1 MVMVNYNVSYNN
13 NDVGYKN
20 NGQRGATGDVR
31 IPAAITPVDD
41 AKIAAFTGDIYDDNF
56 EMNQREINQLFRN
69 GLSGVLDANVPY
81 YRDNFYKF
89 SITPND
95 NYYYEIPIP
104 ENKSTEDSMFLNSC
118 FMRVRKGDIVCFKVL
133 NTPSLSI
140 YDANY
145 QVEFRYWYNNNG
157 TLTQVTS
164 QIILPDTVYP
174 YDYADIQIV
183 DGKNPVFSLV
193 PDGATHVTVTINFD
207 STNNVRNL
215 NICIGSVGISELLL
229 AIVQDRFTSGGKLGD
244 IFATN
249 PANNS
254 FKTKLSQ
261 EIETIREDSES
272 SVPTTV
278 TFNNVEFKQD
288 AMYRICLYAG
298 SSGINTSEQ
307 RYLRLLNQDLIV
319 TISGVP
325 VIKKQDVTT
334 YTPDIGSPTVTTHT
348 TTKTI
353 IERKVKSGE
362 VVYLWDIDKWIKI
375 NTFDNPNTTTE
386 FGGFD
391 EDRIV
396 SDWRALN
403 ELYSNVTITI
413 TLDPST
419 RKLNTEADYNYGM
432 NYAIFSIEEAAI
444 EHKFIT
450 VFRELDRIKQQLS
463 LNTTSQETIVSP
475 QEPSIQLRNE
485 NIGQNT
491 INTSELFSS
500 SMPVVTADVNPS
512 DNCNYKILVNNES
525 NYIPIIQIKVYNA
538 SDILIGTLNPTYPG
552 YKLSNSDI
560 TYFSLQDYSSAASVE
575 VYCQVGTPTGIAS
588 DSLKHG
594 ALTVALLKAGVLDSL
609 SEVYKNTIDDESFY
623 VSGNR
628 NINEG
633 TRSGIMTWDNAVKTV
648 SSTDII
654 QVILKDDSTAG
665 SNSGVG
671 NISFT
676 LSLYGGNRSS
686 NGGSAQDIIKIY
698 NGVNN
703 GIFISDIEAASG
715 LKGRISFQVENEFT
729 GTANIV
735 AYVRVLSTHA
745 AVAAIL
751 NKVLSLPS
759 TSTQIINT
767 GGSVASL
774 SSGNLK
780 VLNAATDTLQQDASE
795 ANTTYEIRDDITL
808 DGTWTVPANVS
819 LFFNGGSIS
828 GGTINFNNTY
838 VYGKPKFI
846 NNNYTGE
853 LSNTEV
859 YFGWFSPSTSLTYDN
874 STLLTKA
881 IGVSKET
888 LFIETMYPLAE
899 TVTITKRISLKG
911 VSSKAMLYADRTANA
926 KQGFRMTACKT
937 AFTAG
942 EGANLSMFG
951 LTILG
956 VKNLYTGGNMRVTSG
971 AQGTFTDTDQFGNT
985 YSISVVAPE
994 GGITVA
1000 GINMPL
1006 TGYIN
1011 TIQDCAICGFT
1022 YGIKTMGGGID
1033 KMTDNYFSACR
1044 WGVHFSGYTSDM
1056 MITNNKFNTCGNDVD
1071 YKNINLSGS
1080 SIDISD
1086 NAEYLKEV
1094 AGGLYLRGTGMVQL
1108 DHNRFES
1115 NFIQIVLDEANIAC
1129 QIQDNMFDKATCT
1142 HILVYNSTDT
1152 AFLSQNP
1159 DYRERFQPAFSGI
1172 LIDGNTFLR
1181 GANIQSNAG
1190 SASFSSVAGESIFY
1204 IKNSLEAQNSGFT
1217 EAAGYSENRG
1227 CILTINNNVVTDFI
1241 EVDRAINASNIHYPN
1256 CIFKIHNSGDGGLII
1271 NANGNDF
1278 TNSKAENIV
1287 DFVYGSSGKVYFNDN
1302 GSNFG
1307 SLNHA
1312 MWHDILIL
1320 NKFEIQGSKL
1330 VIYNSQSDGTAAS
1343 QDYEIDL
1350 SNYTLTAGSS
1360 SPGGTS
1366 AAPAN
1371 VYTKSEVDTL
1381 LNQLS
1386 LNSGSNPFATGNAIV
1401 VSGSESNLTTL
1412 LSSQNKT
1419 YFIKGNIDLNN
1430 ADFHFA
1436 SNSKYIFLNSA
1447 INNALEVYLDAGA
1460 VVQGAKF
1467 NGFKS
1472 IVLGADAILRDCDC
1486 DGQNASMGIYFNGH
1500 RSKILYNR
1508 IHGIR
1513 NTFGDTTAAVRSHRS
1528 GRGNYNY
1535 YYNLECSHN
1544 LFYDVTPKASGTV
1557 KLCVIYLNEVT
1568 VDIDNN
1574 LILGIHDENRV
1585 VGGEHDLDLV
1595 HLLADSQFT
1604 DNNDATYTL
1613 PYGWKSGGG
1622 LTSGTDAGFSPTWS
1636 RITNNTFR
1644 GIGYIKS
1651 VFKMQTRNTMIENN
1665 LVCFDDTNGEWYSV
1679 FRFLRGDHFKVSGNT
1694 AYHPNNKQYGNLVQ
1708 ISQCTDLTFDN
1719 NVWSYARQ
1727 GMEDLRDSTHYSQ
1740 PTWRQYDIV
1749 IQTSE
1754 YVVFSN
1760 NKIYVNNRNSL
1771 PSWQCC
1777 HGLIFKDNV
1786 FHFRDPMCQ
1795 TGYNVIGTYLS
1806 SSVITHN
1813 PTTMNSEVLWD
1824 NNKFYIDA
1832 YARTYTS
1839 SNVAIFAFPTDKY
1852 LTFKNNHI
1860 KSPCPVQFDIFRIS
1874 GSKLKFINNTIDA
1887 DAVKFNTNAT
1897 YGNIGNGN
1905 ATTEY
1910 NDFVEIEGMNVD
1922 DLNLRQINNLKFK
1935 DCTISS
1941 SSNSPIRLNN
1951 VTAVYGIGNDFST
1964 SNNTNLIK
1972 VESGNCTIIF
1982 DGFGVNSGVNNTGAG
1997 TVTSLFSRSRTSG
2010 TTSQRPA
2017 NVYVGYIYY
2026 DTTVGYHVYWTGSEW
2041 VQLSSG
2047 SGGTSGGGGSETPS
2061 GGGEGGSTGGGS
2073 SEGGGSEG
2081 GGSSEG
2087 GGTSETTPTVEGQSR
2102 LAIAESQSPSW
2113 SAADDLT
2120 EIDAILDEGC
2130 YVIDEANGKMA
2141 KLKSDDHTKFADG
2154 TSWDGTYG
2162 NAFRHIP
2169 TIYYKVDNGNLI
2181 MSRTSFTGCK
2191 TLPETWIGLYQGYID
2206 GDGALRSIPGVT
2218 TTGNKTL
2225 AEFFTAAQ
2233 ENGNDYGI
2241 MSYYDQQMMVFLYLM
2256 KYHNTNSDTLLG
2268 ASDIS
2273 LVSGYNTFTTGYTAS
2288 LGDAGGYATYA
2299 TSQRTIGSLFGVEGI
2314 VSSRLEFRQN
2324 IVLDQSNNLAY
2335 IYEGNTIT
2343 LDQNTVM
2350 RSIANPVANES
2361 YIQELTWGEYGDI
2374 VPKTAQTGS
2383 TLATYKSQYYCDI
2396 AVMKDGAIV
2405 VQGGMP
2411 AYANG
2416 GGLFFMGSDPETV
2429 KGANYGAR
2437 LCLHNSSSNELVTGS
2452 ALAALNA

>member
-1 MVMVNYNVSYNN
+1 MVMVNNENVNN
-13 NDVGYKN
+13 NDVGYVN
-20 NGQRGATGDVR
+20 DGERGATGNVR
-31 IPAAITPVDD
+31 IPGPLKPVDD
-41 AKIAAFTGDIYDDNF
+41 SKTVAFTGDIYDDR
-56 EMNQREINQLFRN
+56 MRKNQREINKIFHD

-89 SITPND
+89 SITPQSD
-95 NYYYEIPIP
+95 NYFYEVPIP
-104 ENKSTEDSMFLNSC
+104 ENKSTEDSMFLNSKY
-118 FMRVRKGDIVCFKVL
+118 MRVRKGDIVCFKVL
-133 NTPSLSI
+133 NTPSLGI
-140 YDANY
+140 DDANY
-145 QVEFRYWYNNNG
+145 EVEFKYWYNNNG
-157 TLTQVTS
+157 TLTQVAS
-164 QIILPDTVYP
+164 QIVSPNTTYPD
-174 YDYADIQIV
+174 DYADIQIA
-183 DGKNPVFSLV
+183 DGKNPLFSLV
-193 PDGATHVTVTINFD
+193 PDGATHVTVTINF
-207 STNNVRNL
+207 RNKTRDL

-229 AIVQDRFTSGGKLGD
+229 AIVQDRFTSGGKLED

-249 PANNS
+249 PANNI
-254 FKTKLSQ
+254 FKTKLSK
-261 EIETIREDSES
+261 EIETISADSALS
-272 SVPTTV
+272 TPTAV

-298 SSGINTSEQ
+298 SSGANTDNQ

-319 TISGVP
+319 TISGVS
-325 VIKKQDVTT
+325 IAKKQDVTT
-334 YTPDIGSPTVTTHT
+334 YTPDNGTPSTSTHN

-353 IERKVKSGE
+353 FERKVKSGE
-362 VVYLWDIDKWIKI
+362 VVYLWDIDKWLKVG
-375 NTFDNPNTTTE
+375 TFDNPNTTVE

-396 SDWRALN
+396 SDWQALN
-403 ELYSNVTITI
+403 ELYSNITITI

-419 RKLNTEADYNYGM
+419 RKLNTDEYGYGM
-432 NYAIFSIEEAAI
+432 NYAIFSIEEAAV

-450 VFRELDRIKQQLS
+450 LFRELDRLKILLSNANQSTQQIVQPIQDLKLQLHHES
-463 LNTTSQETIVSP
+463 IGYGTLNSADLLI
-475 QEPSIQLRNE
+475 
-485 NIGQNT
+485 
-491 INTSELFSS
+491 SS
-500 SMPVVTADVNPS
+500 PVVIVDVDPS
-512 DNCNYKILVNNES
+512 ENCNYVAKITNES
-525 NYIPIIQIKVYNA
+525 SYTPSLQIRIYNEA
-538 SDILIGTLNPTYPG
+538 GALLGTLY
-552 YKLSNSDI
+552 DI
-560 TYFSLQDYSSAASVE
+560 TPEASLNYVDSAHFNLQGYAGATTIA
-575 VYCQVGTPTGIAS
+575 VYCQAMAEDINS

-594 ALTVALLKAGVLDSL
+594 SVRID
-609 SEVYKNTIDDESFY
+609 VYKVGILDDLEEIRSSVSTNESFH
-623 VSGNR
+623 VTSSR
-628 NINEG
+628 TISDG
-633 TRSGIMTWDNAVKTV
+633 TTSGIITLNTAIKTTSV
-648 SSTDII
+648 DDIVC
-654 QVILKDDSTAG
+654 VIIEDKYPQN
-665 SNSGVG
+665 NSGVG

-676 LSLYGGNRSS
+676 LSLYGGHRGITS
-686 NGGSAQDIIKIY
+686 GPQDVIKVY
-698 NGVNN
+698 NGTNTAY
-703 GIFISDIEAASG
+703 FIAGVTAYGG
-715 LKGRISFQVENEFT
+715 LKGVLSFQTENAFT
-729 GTANIV
+729 GV
-735 AYVRVLSTHA
+735 ATIDAHILVLSTHA
-745 AVAAIL
+745 AIAAL
-751 NKVLSLPS
+751 FRKVLSLPAT
-759 TSTQIINT
+759 TSQIINT
-767 GGSVASL
+767 GGVASL

-780 VLNAATDTLQQDASE
+780 VLNAATNTLQQDANE

-859 YFGWFSPSTSLTYDN
+859 YFGWFSPSTALTYDN

-881 IGVSKET
+881 ISVSKET

-911 VSSKAMLYADRTANA
+911 VSSKAMLYADLTANA

-937 AFTAG
+937 AFVTGA
-942 EGANLSMFG
+942 GANLSMFG

-985 YSISVVAPE
+985 YSINVVAPE

-1000 GINMPL
+1000 GISMPL

-1033 KMTDNYFSACR
+1033 KLTDNYFSACR

-1056 MITNNKFNTCGNDVD
+1056 MITNNKFNTCGNDVN

-1080 SIDISD
+1080 SIDISN

-1108 DHNRFES
+1108 DHNRFEF

-1142 HILVYNSTDT
+1142 HILVYNGTAT
-1152 AFLSQNP
+1152 AFLSQQP
-1159 DYRERFQPAFSGI
+1159 SDRERFQPAFSGI

-1190 SASFSSVAGESIFY
+1190 TASFSSIAGESIFY
-1204 IKNSLEAQNSGFT
+1204 IMNGLESQTSGFT

-1256 CIFKIHNSGDGGLII
+1256 CVFKIHNGGDGGLII

-1312 MWHDILIL
+1312 MWNDILVL

-1330 VIYNSQSDGTAAS
+1330 VIYNSQSDGTAIS

-1350 SNYTLTAGSS
+1350 SNYTLTAGTS

-1366 AAPAN
+1366 AAPAD
-1371 VYTKSEVDTL
+1371 VYTKTEVDTL

-1419 YFIKGNIDLNN
+1419 YFIKGNVDLNN
-1430 ADFHFA
+1430 TDFHFA
-1436 SNSKYIFLNSA
+1436 ANSKYIFLNSA
-1447 INNALEVYLDAGA
+1447 VNNALEVYLDAGA

-1486 DGQNASMGIYFNGH
+1486 NGQNASMGIYFNGH

-1513 NTFGDTTAAVRSHRS
+1513 NTFGDTTAAVRSHRT
-1528 GRGNYNY
+1528 GRGSYNY

-1544 LFYDVTPKASGTV
+1544 LFYDVTPRASGTV

-1574 LILGIHDENRV
+1574 LILGIHDENRA
-1585 VGGEHDLDLV
+1585 VGGEHDLDLI

-1604 DNNDATYTL
+1604 DGSDATYTL

-1665 LVCFDDTNGEWYSV
+1665 LVCFDDTVGEWYSV

-1694 AYHPNNKQYGNLVQ
+1694 AYHPNNKQYGNFVQ
-1708 ISQCTDLTFDN
+1708 ISQCTDLTFDS

-1727 GMEDLRDSTHYSQ
+1727 GMEDLRDSTHYVQ
-1740 PTWRQYDIV
+1740 PTWFKYDIV

-1786 FHFRDPMCQ
+1786 FHFRDPICQ
-1795 TGYNVIGTYLS
+1795 TGYNIIGTYLS

-1832 YARTYTS
+1832 YARSYTS
-1839 SNVAIFAFPTDKY
+1839 SNIAIFAFPTDKY
-1852 LTFKNNHI
+1852 MIFKNNHI
-1860 KSPCPVQFDIFRIS
+1860 KAPCPVQFDIFRIS
-1874 GSKLKFINNTIDA
+1874 GAKLKFINNTIDA
-1887 DAVKFNTNAT
+1887 EAVKFNTNAT

-1922 DLNLRQINNLKFK
+1922 DLNVRQINNLKFK

-1951 VTAVYGIGNDFST
+1951 VTAVYGIGNDYSS
-1964 SNNTNLIK
+1964 SNNANLIK
-1972 VESGNCTIIF
+1972 VESGNCTVIF
-1982 DGFGVNSGVNNTGAG
+1982 DGLGVNSGVNNTGAG

-2010 TTSQRPA
+2010 TTAQRPA

-2061 GGGEGGSTGGGS
+2061 GGGEGGSEGGGS
-2073 SEGGGSEG
+2073 SEGGGTTGGGGTSEG
-2081 GGSSEG
+2081 GGGSEG

-2120 EIDAILDEGC
+2120 EVDAILDEGC

-2181 MSRTSFTGCK
+2181 VSRTSFTGCK

-2206 GDGALRSIPGVT
+2206 GDGALRSIPDVT
-2218 TTGNKTL
+2218 TTGNKTA
-2225 AEFFTAAQ
+2225 AEFFAAAQ
-2233 ENGNDYGI
+2233 ENGNNYGI

-2256 KYHNTNSDTLLG
+2256 KYHNTNSETLFG
-2268 ASDIS
+2268 DSDIS
-2273 LVSGYNTFTTGYTAS
+2273 LVTGYNTFTTGYTAS
-2288 LGDAGGYATYA
+2288 LGDGSGYVTYA
-2299 TSQRTIGSLFGVEGI
+2299 TTQRTIGSLFGVEGI

-2335 IYEGNTIT
+2335 IYEGNTVTI
-2343 LDQNTVM
+2343 DQNTVM
-2350 RSIANPVANES
+2350 RSIANPVANEN

-2383 TLATYKSQYYCDI
+2383 TGATYKNQYYCDI
-2396 AVMKDGAIV
+2396 AIMKDGAIV
-2405 VQGGMP
+2405 VQGGLP

-2416 GGLFFMGSDPETV
+2416 SGLFFMGSDPETV

>member
-1 MVMVNYNVSYNN
+1 MVMVNDNVSYNN

-20 NGQRGATGDVR
+20 DGQRGATGDVR
-31 IPAAITPVDD
+31 IPGAITPVDD
-41 AKIAAFTGDIYDDNF
+41 AKIAAFTGDIYDDNLRK
-56 EMNQREINQLFRN
+56 NQREINQMFHDA
-69 GLSGVLDANVPY
+69 LSGVLDANVPY

-140 YDANY
+140 DDANY

-164 QIILPDTVYP
+164 QVILPDTVYP

-207 STNNVRNL
+207 RTNNVRNL

-396 SDWRALN
+396 SDWRTLN

-432 NYAIFSIEEAAI
+432 NYVVFSIEEAAI

-485 NIGQNT
+485 GIGGGS
-491 INTSELFSS
+491 INTSDLVNSRLVLFS
-500 SMPVVTADVNPS
+500 ADVNPS
-512 DNCNYKILVNNES
+512 DKCDYRLNVHNES
-525 NYIPIIQIKVYNA
+525 NCLPEIRVEIYNA
-538 SDILIGTLNPTYPG
+538 SGTKIGGFFASYPNDTQ
-552 YKLSNSDI
+552 SNRGI
-560 TYFSLQDYSSAASVE
+560 AYFSLQHFSQAAHIEVE
-575 VYCQVGTPTGIAS
+575 AQVGVPTTGEVI
-588 DSLKHG
+588 HG
-594 ALTVALLKAGVLDSL
+594 LLQVSCYKIGVLDSL
-609 SEVYKNTIDDESFY
+609 LELYKQVTDDDDNTDNTKHVDGFKE
-623 VSGNR
+623 
-628 NINEG
+628 INEG
-633 TRSGIMTWDNAVKTV
+633 TRSGIITWNTAVRTL
-648 SSTDII
+648 SPNDILQI
-654 QVILKDDSTAG
+654 GIRDASVPGA
-665 SNSGVG
+665 NSGLG

-676 LSLYGGNRSS
+676 LSLYGGNRSLI
-686 NGGSAQDIIKIY
+686 GQQTQDIIKRY
-698 NGVNN
+698 TGTNSGL
-703 GIFISDIEAASG
+703 FISGVTALAG
-715 LKGRISFQVENEFT
+715 LRGRLSFQVENDFT
-729 GTANIV
+729 GEALIKADV
-735 AYVRVLSTHA
+735 KVLSNHA
-745 AVAAIL
+745 AIAAIL

-780 VLNAATDTLQQDASE
+780 VLNAATDTLQQDASD

-874 STLLTKA
+874 SGLLAKA
-881 IGVSKET
+881 ISVSKET
-888 LFIETMYPLAE
+888 LFIETMYPLAN
-899 TVTITKRISLKG
+899 TVTITKRITLKG
-911 VSSKAMLYADRTANA
+911 VSSKAILYANRTANA
-926 KQGFRMTACKT
+926 KQGFRMTACKS
-937 AFTAG
+937 AFSTG
-942 EGANLSMFG
+942 TGASLSMFG
-951 LTILG
+951 LSIVG
-956 VKNLYTGGNMRVTSG
+956 IKDLYTGGNMRVTSG
-971 AQGTFTDTDQFGNT
+971 SQGTFTDTDQFGNS
-985 YSISVVAPE
+985 YSINVVASE
-994 GGITVA
+994 GGVSIA
-1000 GINMPL
+1000 GIEMPL

-1056 MITNNKFNTCGNDVD
+1056 MITNNKFNTCGNDVN
-1071 YKNINLSGS
+1071 YKSISLSGTAT
-1080 SIDISD
+1080 DIS
-1086 NAEYLKEV
+1086 NNPEYLKEV

-1108 DHNRFES
+1108 DHNRFEF

-1142 HILVYNSTDT
+1142 HILVYNGNDT

-1159 DYRERFQPAFSGI
+1159 DHRERFQPAFSGI
-1172 LIDGNTFLR
+1172 LIDGNSFLR

-1190 SASFSSVAGESIFY
+1190 SASFASVAGESIFY
-1204 IKNSLEAQNSGFT
+1204 IKNSTESQSSGFT

-1241 EVDRAINASNIHYPN
+1241 EVDTSINRTNINYPS
-1256 CIFKIHNSGDGGLII
+1256 CVFKIANGGDGGLII
-1271 NANGNDF
+1271 NSTGNDF
-1278 TNSKAENIV
+1278 TNSTATNIV
-1287 DFVYGSSGKVYFNDN
+1287 NFVYGSSGKVYFNDN

-1307 SLNHA
+1307 NLSHA
-1312 MWHDILIL
+1312 MWNDILVL
-1320 NKFEIQGSKL
+1320 NKFEIDGSKL
-1330 VIYNSQSDGTAAS
+1330 IIYNSQSDGETIS
-1343 QDYEIDL
+1343 QDYVIDL
-1350 SNYTLTAGSS
+1350 SDYTLTPGSGGGSS
-1360 SPGGTS
+1360 STPT
-1366 AAPAN
+1366 N
-1371 VYTKSEVDTL
+1371 VYTKTEVDTL

-1386 LNSGSNPFATGNAIV
+1386 VNSGANPFATGNVIV
-1401 VSGSESNLTTL
+1401 VSGTESNLTSL
-1412 LSSQNKT
+1412 LSTQNKT
-1419 YFIKGNIDLNN
+1419 FFIKGNIDLDNT
-1430 ADFHFA
+1430 DFTFA
-1436 SNSKYIFLNSA
+1436 ANSKYIFLNSA
-1447 INNALEVYLDAGA
+1447 INNALEVYLGNNT

-1472 IVLGADAILRDCDC
+1472 IVLGVNSVLRDCDC
-1486 DGQNASMGIYFNGH
+1486 DGQNASMGIYFNGNGG
-1500 RSKILYNR
+1500 KVIYNK

-1513 NTFGDTTAAVRSHRS
+1513 NTFGDYTAAVRSHRT
-1528 GRGNYNY
+1528 GRGSFNYLE
-1535 YYNLECSHN
+1535 NLECSHN
-1544 LFYDVTPKASGTV
+1544 MFYDVTPKASGTT
-1557 KLCVIYLNEVT
+1557 KLCVIYVNEVT
-1568 VDIDNN
+1568 INIDNN
-1574 LILGIHDENRV
+1574 LIIGIHDADGT
-1585 VGGEHDLDLV
+1585 VGGQHDLDLI
-1595 HLLADSQFT
+1595 HIGT
-1604 DNNDATYTL
+1604 DMQYNDNSNDTYAL
-1613 PYGWKSGGG
+1613 PYGWQTTPNGALTTGVDSGFCSVMS
-1622 LTSGTDAGFSPTWS
+1622 T
-1636 RITNNTFR
+1636 ICNNTFR

-1651 VFKMQTRNTMIENN
+1651 VVKLQARDV
-1665 LVCFDDTNGEWYSV
+1665 LVSGNSITFDDVNGEWYSV
-1679 FRFLRGDHFKVSGNT
+1679 FRLLRADHTLVSNNSVYYNCNKTNCRMIECSQSSDVTITGN
-1694 AYHPNNKQYGNLVQ
+1694 
-1708 ISQCTDLTFDN
+1708 SFM
-1719 NVWSYARQ
+1719 YARV
-1727 GMEDLRDSTHYSQ
+1727 GLDDIRDNTNYSQ
-1740 PTWRQYDIV
+1740 PTWRSYDIV
-1749 IQTSE
+1749 LQTCTNL
-1754 YVVFSN
+1754 VFSN
-1760 NKIYVNNRNSL
+1760 NHIYTNNRNSL

-1777 HGLIFKDNV
+1777 HGLLFKDNY
-1786 FHFRDPMCQ
+1786 FHFTDPYCEASY
-1795 TGYNVIGTYLS
+1795 TVVGTYLS
-1806 SSVITHN
+1806 TGVITHN
-1813 PTTMNSEVLWD
+1813 PATVNSDVTFD
-1824 NNKFYIDA
+1824 GNVFYIEA
-1832 YARTYTS
+1832 FKRSYTS
-1839 SNVAIFAFPTDKY
+1839 ANIAVFSFATDKY
-1852 LTFKNNHI
+1852 LTFVNNHI
-1860 KSPCPVQFDIFRIS
+1860 KSPCSVQFNVFRVTGAEYTFKDNVID
-1874 GSKLKFINNTIDA
+1874 GDKTI
-1887 DAVKFNTNAT
+1887 FNTHNT
-1897 YGNIGNGN
+1897 YGNI
-1905 ATTEY
+1905 AASTTNETSAAL
-1910 NDFVEIEGMNVD
+1910 NIEGMKVDTINVK
-1922 DLNLRQINNLKFK
+1922 QITSINLKNCK
-1935 DCTISS
+1935 LVNSSTPITISS
-1941 SSNSPIRLNN
+1941 VTNFNSIDTDFTKVTASYFMKLEGGSVTGVVNGLGD
-1951 VTAVYGIGNDFST
+1951 VTAVQ
-1964 SNNTNLIK
+1964 
-1972 VESGNCTIIF
+1972 
-1982 DGFGVNSGVNNTGAG
+1982 NTGNG
-1997 TVTSLFSRSRTSG
+1997 TLGIVFKNARTNG
-2010 TTSQRPA
+2010 TTAQRPA
-2017 NVYVGYIYY
+2017 NVNVGYIYF
-2026 DTTVGYHVYWTGSEW
+2026 DSTVGYHVYWSGSEW
-2041 VQLSSG
+2041 LPLTSTS
-2047 SGGTSGGGGSETPS
+2047 SGGGSSSGTGGDTPS
-2061 GGGEGGSTGGGS
+2061 GGGGEGGSSEGGEGGS
-2073 SEGGGSEG
+2073 S
-2081 GGSSEG
+2081 SS
-2087 GGTSETTPTVEGQSR
+2087 GTQTVEGQDR
-2102 LAIAESQSPSW
+2102 LAIAESSTPAW
-2113 SAADDLT
+2113 AAPDAT
-2120 EIDAILDEGC
+2120 VETDAILDEGC

-2169 TIYYKVDNGNLI
+2169 AFYYKVDNGNLI
-2181 MSRTSFTGCK
+2181 ISRTAITGGK
-2191 TLPETWIGLYQGYID
+2191 SIPEMWIGCYQGYID
-2206 GDGALRSIPGVT
+2206 SSDALRSIPGVT
-2218 TTGNKTL
+2218 TTGNKTC
-2225 AEFFTAAQ
+2225 AEFYTAAQ
-2233 ENGNDYGI
+2233 ENGSDYGV
-2241 MSYYDQQMMVFLYLM
+2241 MSYQAQQAIVFLYLM
-2256 KYHNTNSDTLLG
+2256 KYHNTNSTNTFVGDN
-2268 ASDIS
+2268 DIHRFT
-2273 LVSGYNTFTTGYTAS
+2273 GYQTFTTGSTAS
-2288 LGDAGGYATYA
+2288 LGDGTGNVSYD
-2299 TSQRTIGSLFGVEGI
+2299 SSRTISALFGIEAL

-2324 IVLDQSNNLAY
+2324 IYLDQTNNVA
-2335 IYEGNTIT
+2335 IIWDDNIAVP
-2343 LDQNTVM
+2343 DQNTTT
-2350 RSIANPVANES
+2350 RSVSNPLANGD

-2374 VPKTAQTGS
+2374 IPKTAQTGAS
-2383 TLATYKSQYYCDI
+2383 ASTYKNQYYCD
-2396 AVMKDGAIV
+2396 AGYPKDGDVV
-2405 VQGGMP
+2405 VQGGLP
-2411 AYANG
+2411 AVTDA
-2416 GGLFFMGSDPETV
+2416 GGLFFFGSDPSTT
-2429 KGANYGAR
+2429 KAANYGAR
-2437 LCLHNSSSNELVTGS
+2437 LCMYGASSATLVTG
-2452 ALAALNA
+2452 AELASENA